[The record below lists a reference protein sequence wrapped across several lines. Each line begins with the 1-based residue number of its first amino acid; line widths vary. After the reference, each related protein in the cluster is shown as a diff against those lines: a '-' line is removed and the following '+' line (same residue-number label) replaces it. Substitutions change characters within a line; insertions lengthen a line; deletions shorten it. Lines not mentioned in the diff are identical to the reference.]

1 MPYRQPWD
9 TGLERVTELRH
20 AAARERVRREATD
33 TPTSVRASLAALVR
47 AAAVRLSRI
56 ADRLD
61 ARPTR
66 FVAARPDRA

>member
-1 MPYRQPWD
+1 MPYRQPWN

-20 AAARERVRREATD
+20 AAARERAHREASD
-33 TPTSVRASLAALVR
+33 APTSVRASLAALAR
-47 AAAVRLSRI
+47 AAATRLSRI

-66 FVAARPDRA
+66 FVTARPDRA